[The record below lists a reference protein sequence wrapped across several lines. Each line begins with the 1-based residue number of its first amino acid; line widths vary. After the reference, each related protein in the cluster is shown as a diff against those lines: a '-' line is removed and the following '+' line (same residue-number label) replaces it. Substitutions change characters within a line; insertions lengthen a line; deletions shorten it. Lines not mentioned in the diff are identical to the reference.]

1 MKKFIEILEFI
12 VKMLASIL
20 VVDVAIAV
28 YDYCN
33 NGYWVWTEVPNLVL
47 GYVVVVGAAYVGF
60 HIDDIIGAISSRFQ
74 KNKREPQFVVYKGG
88 DLEGR

>member
-1 MKKFIEILEFI
+1 MKKFVGILEF
-12 VKMLASIL
+12 VAKMLVSIL
-20 VVDVAIAV
+20 MVDVAVAV

-60 HIDDIIGAISSRFQ
+60 NIDRIIGAISGTH
-74 KNKREPQFVVYKGG
+74 KKVKKPQFVVYKNG
-88 DLEGR
+88 DLEGL